1 MNASFAQFPRS
12 RLSEGWQ
19 SILLRS
25 CAPMALLLALTA
37 CATLPPPTAELAAA
51 QQAIARA
58 GDADADQHASDLI
71 GSARLELSQAQVA
84 MAEGHQAQARSAA
97 LVAAAGG
104 DLAYAQ
110 SHAQA
115 LEQQH
120 AQRSAEI
127 ARLRAQL
134 GVPGDDS
141 VAIPPALAGAGAMAP
156 SMRLQALDADPRF
169 AGLAAY
175 ERLRARQQVDVL
187 AEASSKQRTTAMVIA
202 ARRVEIA
209 ELAARSELIDR
220 DLRRLDQARSDLLVE
235 ASRREAERARQE
247 AERLRVQAQIQAE
260 EAGRLRAAA
269 EAETQAREQA
279 EAVILDVGGQQAEK
293 LKAARQ
299 REAELARQEAELMAA
314 QTAGKAA
321 ASNPD
326 AAKPEKKKDR

>member
-1 MNASFAQFPRS
+1 MNPSFAQILRS
-12 RLSEGWQ
+12 RQ

-25 CAPMALLLALTA
+25 CTPLALLFALTA

-51 QQAIARA
+51 QQAIAHA
-58 GDADADQHASDLI
+58 SDADADQHAPDLI

-84 MAEGHQAQARSAA
+84 MADGHQQQARSAA

-110 SHAQA
+110 SHARK

-120 AQRSAEI
+120 AQRSTEI
-127 ARLRAQL
+127 AHLRTQL
-134 GVPGDDS
+134 GLPGDS
-141 VAIPPALAGAGAMAP
+141 VVEIPPTLMGAEAMAP
-156 SMRLQALDADPRF
+156 AMRLEALDADPRY

-175 ERLRARQQVDVL
+175 ERLRARQQVELL
-187 AEASSKQRTTAMVIA
+187 AEAKSKQRPAAMVVA

-209 ELAARSELIDR
+209 ELAARSELIER
-220 DLRRLDQARSDLLVE
+220 DLRTLEQARSELLVE

-260 EAGRLRAAA
+260 ETARLRAAA

-279 EAVILDVGGQQAEK
+279 EAVILDVGGEQAAQ

-314 QTAGKAA
+314 QAAGKAA
-321 ASNPD
+321 PSPP
-326 AAKPEKKKDR
+326 AAPKPPKKKRK